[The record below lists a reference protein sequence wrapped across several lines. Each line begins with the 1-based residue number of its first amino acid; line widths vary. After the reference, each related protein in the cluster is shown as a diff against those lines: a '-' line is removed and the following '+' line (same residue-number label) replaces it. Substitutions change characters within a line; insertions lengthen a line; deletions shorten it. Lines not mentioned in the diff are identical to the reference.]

1 MSTPEVKMDL
11 LLATVYIVG
20 LYTWGLGQAKVISA
34 SIRPTTGP
42 DPWLLQSW
50 DLTSVDLL
58 WWPSESRLWQIPR
71 QVTGIPTAKVQQEQ
85 CQSQHDLKAH
95 RG

>member
-1 MSTPEVKMDL
+1 MNEYSSSTL

-20 LYTWGLGQAKVISA
+20 PYTWGLGQAKVTSA

-50 DLTSVDLL
+50 DLTSG
-58 WWPSESRLWQIPR
+58 ST
-71 QVTGIPTAKVQQEQ
+71 QVAERK
-85 CQSQHDLKAH
+85 QSLAETRASNRHTNS
-95 RG
+95 